1 MPPGSVPVE
10 AVADGVRVAVRL
22 TPKAS
27 RAGFAGIGLDA
38 EGRSFLKVRVH
49 APAQNG
55 KANAALVKL
64 LAGLWGLPPWR
75 LNVIAGLKD
84 RRKTVHVSGDP
95 KSLVEHL
102 KKWIGSQHV

>member
-1 MPPGSVPVE
+1 M
-10 AVADGVRVAVRL
+10 AVRL

-49 APAQNG
+49 APAHGG

-64 LAGLWGLPPWR
+64 LAGMWGLPPSR
-75 LNVIAGLKD
+75 VNVIAGLKD

-95 KSLVEHL
+95 NTLVEHL
-102 KKWIGSQHV
+102 KKCIGSPHV